1 MTGLTFKKGHVLD
14 MFEGPAP
21 DDNVLLHE
29 TVVERQTN
37 FTNDPGRTGR
47 TRSNI
52 LEDVGKS
59 ARTWQELSHPS
70 RRPICPKTSFTAVVE
85 AVA

>member
-29 TVVERQTN
+29 TVVDRIEHELT
-37 FTNDPGRTGR
+37 T
-47 TRSNI
+47 I
-52 LEDVGKS
+52 
-59 ARTWQELSHPS
+59 ARMGFSSYFL
-70 RRPICPKTSFTAVVE
+70 VVE
-85 AVA
+85 EIVKRSPRICGRGSGAASIVAYCRRT